1 MIIIIHNDSIKG
13 KIEHDRFI
21 INSQQHRVWTWKK
34 YGPVLFKLQLTST
47 LAMESQKH
55 NVLQLRKSSRQK
67 NNNIVVNH

>member
-1 MIIIIHNDSIKG
+1 MNDIIHKDSIKG
-13 KIEHDRFI
+13 KIKHDRLI

>member
-1 MIIIIHNDSIKG
+1 M
-13 KIEHDRFI
+13 
-21 INSQQHRVWTWKK
+21 INSQWHRVWTWKK
-34 YGPVLFKLQLTST
+34 YGPVLFKLQLIST